1 MTRHSPH
8 SPDLDVICLGRVA
21 VDLYAE
27 QIGARLED
35 ATSFKKYLGGSSGN
49 MAYGTARLGLN
60 SSMLG
65 RVGNEQMGEFLRE
78 ELASVGCDV
87 SHLKRDPER
96 LTGLVLLGIKD
107 KDIQTTGINL
117 SAQYDYDQSTS
128 RQVFR
133 GYQASNRVN
142 VTLREVPRAG
152 EVLDALV
159 AAGATDINGPNFSLD
174 DDTGARAQARKAAF
188 EKARAQAEEYARW
201 SGFSGVRLLEINES
215 VAAGPPMPYA
225 QSAERKMMD
234 VSAAPTPVEPGLV
247 GTMVSL
253 TVKFE
258 MTR

>member
-1 MTRHSPH
+1 MIRYAIPALAAAAIASSAQAAEVQIQSQGPVVEL
-8 SPDLDVICLGRVA
+8 SVSESVDAKPDI
-21 VDLYAE
+21 VD
-27 QIGARLED
+27 IGAGV
-35 ATSFKKYLGGSSGN
+35 TSQAS
-49 MAYGTARLGLN
+49 TAVEAMRIN
-60 SSMLG
+60 A
-65 RVGNEQMGEFLRE
+65 RE
-78 ELASVGCDV
+78 MNAVIDRI
-87 SHLKRDPER
+87 KA
-96 LTGLVLLGIKD
+96 LGIKD

-188 EKARAQAEEYARW
+188 DKARAQAEEYARW

>member
-1 MTRHSPH
+1 MIRYAIPALAAAAIASSAQAAEVQIQSQGPVVEL
-8 SPDLDVICLGRVA
+8 SVSESVDAKPDI
-21 VDLYAE
+21 VD
-27 QIGARLED
+27 IGAGV
-35 ATSFKKYLGGSSGN
+35 TSQAS
-49 MAYGTARLGLN
+49 TAVEAMRIN
-60 SSMLG
+60 A
-65 RVGNEQMGEFLRE
+65 RE
-78 ELASVGCDV
+78 MNAVIDRI
-87 SHLKRDPER
+87 KA
-96 LTGLVLLGIKD
+96 LGIKD

-188 EKARAQAEEYARW
+188 DKARAQAEEYARW

-253 TVKFE
+253 TVIFE